1 MPSNKIKQIELNGV
15 TYDIRDPEAVKFG
28 GTGDADEIV
37 VLSNTE
43 NEVVASGTTLADLY
57 TRIDAATIIENV
69 DDGEWIINIVNDDG
83 SVDMSNYYTKSKV
96 DELIDEVRREA
107 AAQSDWN
114 QLDSSASDYI
124 KNKPSIPTKTSDL
137 SNDSGFVVS
146 SDIPGIE
153 TVEVV
158 SYNPQSGWGAPQYTG
173 AEIHQM
179 FIAGKNVKIRGNLIL
194 HTEMSGNVVH
204 ASYWNGA
211 SQFGIFGIDGSK
223 QYVAVE
229 FDRKYLT
236 EENYTLSEKNKLAT
250 IASGAEVNVQSD
262 WNENSS
268 SSDAFIKN
276 KPSIPANVSDLNNDS
291 GFVTS
296 TEVAS
301 DYYDKSDINSM
312 IAGLQSVSIEIVS
325 SLPSS
330 GEANIIYFVAKTGS
344 TGDIYDEYM
353 WISDTW
359 EHIGSTE
366 VDLTGYATQTW
377 VQNQNYITVN
387 GVRYLEVK
395 DPSSTSVLVITGQQ
409 VYNNYVAG
417 VPMSFGGAPIIYART
432 TEQAG
437 TDYVEFWFL
446 NHNSSVKGVRMY
458 RVTPNSTE
466 GGWGSVVADFNK
478 MTQGAIAQDNAS
490 FVTGGQVHT
499 ALEDKADTSDIP
511 VAGTIA
517 EGETGYATGGDV
529 FTAINI
535 PDLEIVELCAE
546 SPFSNMVAIGDDY
559 LGTDSDTVLSL

>member
-15 TYDIRDPEAVKFG
+15 TYDIKDPEAVKFG

-83 SVDMSNYYTKSKV
+83 SVDMSNYYSKSKV
-96 DELIDEVRREA
+96 DELIASVRQDANR
-107 AAQSDWN
+107 QSDWN
-114 QLDSSASDYI
+114 QTDSSASDYI
-124 KNKPSIPTKTSDL
+124 KNKPTIPTKTSDL
-137 SNDSGFVVS
+137 SNDSGFVTS

-158 SYNPQSGWGAPQYTG
+158 SYDPQSGWGTPQYTG

-179 FIAGKNVKIRGNLIL
+179 FTAGKNVKIRGNLIL
-194 HTEMSGNVVH
+194 HTEMDGGVVR

-211 SQFGIFGIDGSK
+211 SMFGIFGVDSSK
-223 QYVAVE
+223 QFVSVT

-236 EENYTLSEKNKLAT
+236 EENYTPSEKNKLAN

-262 WNENSS
+262 WNESSS

-276 KPSIPANVSDLNNDS
+276 KPTIPTNVSDLNNDTGFITSSSLPTKVSDLNNDS
-291 GFVTS
+291 GFVTA

-312 IAGLQSVSIEIVS
+312 IEGLHSVSIQIVS
-325 SLPSS
+325 SLPVS
-330 GEANIIYFVAKTGS
+330 GSANIIYFVPKTGS
-344 TGDIYDEYM
+344 TGDVYDEYM
-353 WISDTW
+353 WISDAW

-377 VQNQNYITVN
+377 VQNQNYITASDVK
-387 GVRYLEVK
+387 YLEVK
-395 DPSSTSVLVITGQQ
+395 DSNSTSELAITGQQ

-417 VPMSFGGAPIIYART
+417 VPMTFGGAPIVYART

-446 NHNSSVKGVRMY
+446 NHSSSVKGIRMY

-466 GGWGSVVADFNK
+466 GGWGSVIADFNK
-478 MTQGAIAQDNAS
+478 MSQGAVAQDNAS
-490 FVTGGQVHT
+490 FVTGGQVYT
-499 ALEDKADTSDIP
+499 ALGDKIDAPASPSGGNILKYDGTQNEW
-511 VAGTIA
+511 VAASVIEVQHDSG
-517 EGETGYATGGDV
+517 GYYIEV
-529 FTAINI
+529 
-535 PDLEIVELCAE
+535 
-546 SPFSNMVAIGDDY
+546 
-559 LGTDSDTVLSL
+559 